1 MLPLISFLS
10 FFSSFVILNG
20 QTQRASHWLHETI
33 EKYEENPFKAVNNV
47 SVFSLR
53 SFFSLFVYHR
63 AVYLH
68 RRSQRL
74 LQAVFRLSSI
84 AVISNS
90 QPTRCGHTLRG
101 VHCRGLAGDV
111 VPSTPAE
118 AERQKP

>member
-1 MLPLISFLS
+1 MTVFPL
-10 FFSSFVILNG
+10 
-20 QTQRASHWLHETI
+20 
-33 EKYEENPFKAVNNV
+33 
-47 SVFSLR
+47 
-53 SFFSLFVYHR
+53 FSLFPLFASIQY
-63 AVYLH
+63 
-68 RRSQRL
+68 
-74 LQAVFRLSSI
+74 QAGHASNSH